1 MLPYSLRLALDRYD
15 DLIELH
21 TKQLN
26 EPSDTPDLNTMQFE
40 RARVFAD
47 LKNQL
52 ACFLTTSRTAKSG
65 LKEAEEACRNR
76 IGIIL
81 KKDAYLNGVLADYRR
96 GLQDKRRMINRGKT
110 ALHGYG
116 GSKLSANMQRGFVY
130 QR

>member
-1 MLPYSLRLALDRYD
+1 MLPYSLRLTLDRYD
-15 DLIELH
+15 DLIESH

-26 EPSDTPDLNTMQFE
+26 EPSNTPDLSTMQFE

-52 ACFLTTSRTAKSG
+52 ACFLNTSRTGKSG

-81 KKDAYLNGVLADYRR
+81 KKDAYLHGILVDYRR
-96 GLQDKRRMINRGKT
+96 GLQGKRRMINQGKA

-116 GSKLSANMQRGFVY
+116 GSGLSTNMQRGFAY